1 MVSSRH
7 VEALQFS
14 LADVEPLTHNPGVL
28 KMSQV
33 LVGVFDSVE
42 QAGQAQERLTQTGI
56 ARSAMEV
63 HANSQTSAGPLE
75 DSRVEE
81 PTVHAE
87 ESASYKIGHF
97 FGKLFGGGEQPAE
110 VGHYQEAVRRGGAVL
125 TVTVIDEAQMIAVR
139 SALHEAGAVDIEERA
154 NQWKNTGYQG
164 YDPSAAQFS
173 ADETAAE
180 RQSFAVVRESLEV
193 GKREV
198 QTGGVRVYS
207 RATET
212 PVTEKVTLREEHAT
226 IERQPVDRVATAEDL
241 KAASVEIRETAEHAV
256 VAKTA
261 HVVEE
266 VTVGKAVSERTETIN
281 ETLQGTEVE
290 VERVEG
296 APSAL
301 PGAQADSLPM
311 KRP

>member
-1 MVSSRH
+1 
-7 VEALQFS
+7 
-14 LADVEPLTHNPGVL
+14 
-28 KMSQV
+28 MSQV
-33 LVGVFDSVE
+33 LVGVFDSFE
-42 QAGQAQERLTQTGI
+42 QADQALEQLTQTGI
-56 ARSAMEV
+56 ARSNMEV
-63 HANSQTSAGPLE
+63 HAQNRASAVPAE
-75 DSRVEE
+75 DLHIEQPGE
-81 PTVHAE
+81 PTE

-139 SALHEAGAVDIEERA
+139 SALHEAGAVDIEERVT
-154 NQWKNTGYQG
+154 QWKNTGYQG
-164 YDPSAAQFS
+164 YDPSAALFS

-212 PVTEKVTLREEHAT
+212 PVTETVTLREEHAT

>member
-1 MVSSRH
+1 
-7 VEALQFS
+7 
-14 LADVEPLTHNPGVL
+14 
-28 KMSQV
+28 MSQV
-33 LVGVFDSVE
+33 LVGVFDSFE
-42 QAGQAQERLTQTGI
+42 QADQALEQLTQTGI
-56 ARSAMEV
+56 ARSNMEV
-63 HANSQTSAGPLE
+63 HANNRTTAVPAE
-75 DSRVEE
+75 DLRIEQPGE
-81 PTVHAE
+81 HTE

-125 TVTVIDEAQMIAVR
+125 TVTVVDEAQMIAVR
-139 SALHEAGAVDIEERA
+139 SALHEGGAVDIEERVS
-154 NQWKNTGYQG
+154 QWKNSGYEE
-164 YDPSAAQFS
+164 YDPNAAQYS
-173 ADETAAE
+173 ADETAVE

-212 PVTEKVTLREEHAT
+212 PVSEAVTLREEHAT
-226 IERQPVDRVATAEDL
+226 IERHPVDRIATAEDL
-241 KAASVEIRETAEHAV
+241 KAASVEVRETAEHPV

-266 VTVGKAVSERTETIN
+266 VTVGKEASERTETIN
-281 ETLQGTEVE
+281 ETLKGTEIE

-296 APSAL
+296 APTGL
-301 PGAQADSLPM
+301 PGDQAASLPVT
-311 KRP
+311 RP

>member
-1 MVSSRH
+1 M
-7 VEALQFS
+7 A
-14 LADVEPLTHNPGVL
+14 
-28 KMSQV
+28 QV
-33 LVGVFDSVE
+33 LVGVFDSFE
-42 QAGQAQERLTQTGI
+42 QADDAQSQLTQTGI
-56 ARSAMEV
+56 SRSSMEV
-63 HANSQTSAGPLE
+63 HATGQTGIAAAE
-75 DSRVEE
+75 DSRVDE
-81 PTVHAE
+81 PAGHVE

-125 TVTVIDEAQMIAVR
+125 TVTVVDEAQLIAVR
-139 SALHEAGAVDIEERA
+139 SALHEAGAVDIEERVS
-154 NQWKNTGYQG
+154 QWKNSGYQG
-164 YDPSAAQFS
+164 YDPTAAQYS
-173 ADETAAE
+173 AEQTAAE

-212 PVTEKVTLREEHAT
+212 PVSEAVTLREEHAT
-226 IERQPVDRVATAEDL
+226 IERHPANRIATPEDL
-241 KAASVEIRETAEHAV
+241 KATSVEVRETAEHPV

-261 HVVEE
+261 HVIEE
-266 VTVGKAVSERTETIN
+266 VTVGKEASERTETIN
-281 ETLQGTEVE
+281 ETLKGTEVE
-290 VERVEG
+290 VERVES

-301 PGAQADSLPM
+301 PADNAGSAPL